1 MYLRER
7 KMMKITEEKYRTYE
21 AVRRSGLTNMFDVR
35 MVCELSDLTY
45 DEALDIM
52 KNYSRYKEEFETNM
66 KKRSGTSFR
75 GYLYAEYSE
84 LVEKFG
90 EPHSLENNH
99 KIDAEWIVD
108 TPHGVATIYNYKN
121 GYSYLGLSGLKLNEM
136 DEWHVGGKNKQS
148 YEWITTRL
156 STKL

>member
-1 MYLRER
+1 
-7 KMMKITEEKYRTYE
+7 MKITEEKYRTYE

-52 KNYSRYKEEFETNM
+52 KNYTGYKEEFETDM
-66 KKRSGTSFR
+66 EKRSGTSFQ
-75 GYLYAEYSE
+75 GYLYVEYNE

-90 EPHSLENNH
+90 KSHGLDSNH

-121 GYSYLGLSGLKLNEM
+121 GKAYLGKQGLDTPKIVA
-136 DEWHVGGKNKQS
+136 WHVGGKNVQS
-148 YEWITTRL
+148 YEWVKRQLAID
-156 STKL
+156 

>member
-1 MYLRER
+1 
-7 KMMKITEEKYRTYE
+7 MKITEEKYRAYE

-35 MVCELSDLTY
+35 MVCELSDLAH
-45 DEALDIM
+45 DEVLDIM
-52 KNYSRYKEEFETNM
+52 KNYSGYKEEFETDM
-66 KKRSGTSFR
+66 EKRSGTSFQ
-75 GYLYAEYSE
+75 GYLYVEYNE

-90 EPHSLENNH
+90 KPHGLDSNH

>member
-1 MYLRER
+1 
-7 KMMKITEEKYRTYE
+7 MKITEEKYRTYE

-35 MVCELSDLTY
+35 MVCELSDLAQ
-45 DEALDIM
+45 DEVLDIM

-121 GYSYLGLSGLKLNEM
+121 GKAYLGKQGLDIQKIVA
-136 DEWHVGGKNKQS
+136 WHVGGHNIQS
-148 YEWITTRL
+148 YEWVTQQLATD
-156 STKL
+156 

>member
-1 MYLRER
+1 
-7 KMMKITEEKYRTYE
+7 MKITEEKYRAYE

-35 MVCELSDLTY
+35 MVCELSDLAH
-45 DEALDIM
+45 DEVLDIM

-121 GYSYLGLSGLKLNEM
+121 GKAYLGKQGLDTPKIVA
-136 DEWHVGGKNKQS
+136 WHVGGKNVQS
-148 YEWITTRL
+148 YEWVKWQLAID
-156 STKL
+156 

>member
-1 MYLRER
+1 
-7 KMMKITEEKYRTYE
+7 MKITEEKYRAYE

-35 MVCELSDLTY
+35 MVCELSDLAH
-45 DEALDIM
+45 DEVLDIM
-52 KNYSRYKEEFETNM
+52 KNYSGYKEEFEM
-66 KKRSGTSFR
+66 DMEKRSGTSFQ
-75 GYLYAEYSE
+75 GYLYVEYNE

-90 EPHSLENNH
+90 KPHGLDSNH

>member
-1 MYLRER
+1 
-7 KMMKITEEKYRTYE
+7 MKITEEKYRTYE

-35 MVCELSDLTY
+35 MVCELSDLAH
-45 DEALDIM
+45 DEVLDIM
-52 KNYSRYKEEFETNM
+52 KNYSRYKEEFVTNM
-66 KKRSGTSFR
+66 EKRSGSSFR
-75 GYLYAEYSE
+75 GYLCAGYNE

-90 EPHSLENNH
+90 EPHGLDSNH

>member
-1 MYLRER
+1 
-7 KMMKITEEKYRTYE
+7 MKITEEKYRAYE

-35 MVCELSDLTY
+35 MVCELSDLAH

-52 KNYSRYKEEFETNM
+52 KNYSGYKEEFETNM
-66 KKRSGTSFR
+66 EKRSGTSFQ
-75 GYLYAEYSE
+75 GYLYVEYNE

-90 EPHSLENNH
+90 EPHGLDSNH

>member
-1 MYLRER
+1 
-7 KMMKITEEKYRTYE
+7 
-21 AVRRSGLTNMFDVR
+21 
-35 MVCELSDLTY
+35 MVCELNDRTY

-52 KNYSRYKEEFETNM
+52 KNYTGYKEEFETNM

-121 GYSYLGLSGLKLNEM
+121 GYSYLGKSGLELEEM
-136 DEWHVGGKNKQS
+136 DEWHIGGNDKQS
-148 YEWITTRL
+148 YVWIMQQLTTG
-156 STKL
+156 

>member
-1 MYLRER
+1 
-7 KMMKITEEKYRTYE
+7 MKITEEKYRTYE

-35 MVCELSDLTY
+35 MVCELSDLAH
-45 DEALDIM
+45 DEVLDIM

-121 GYSYLGLSGLKLNEM
+121 GKAYLGKQGLDTPKIVA
-136 DEWHVGGKNKQS
+136 WHVGGKNVQS
-148 YEWITTRL
+148 YEWVKRQLAID
-156 STKL
+156 

>member
-1 MYLRER
+1 
-7 KMMKITEEKYRTYE
+7 MKITEEKYRTYE

-52 KNYSRYKEEFETNM
+52 KNYSGYKEEFETNM

-121 GYSYLGLSGLKLNEM
+121 GKAYLGKQGLDTPKIVA
-136 DEWHVGGKNKQS
+136 WHVGGKNVQS
-148 YEWITTRL
+148 YEWVKRQLAID
-156 STKL
+156 

>member
-1 MYLRER
+1 
-7 KMMKITEEKYRTYE
+7 MKITEEKYRTYE

-52 KNYSRYKEEFETNM
+52 KNYTGYKEEFETNM

-90 EPHSLENNH
+90 EPHGLDSNH

-108 TPHGVATIYNYKN
+108 TPHGVAAIYNYKN
-121 GYSYLGLSGLKLNEM
+121 GKAYLGKQGLDTPKIVA
-136 DEWHVGGKNKQS
+136 WHVGGKNVQS
-148 YEWITTRL
+148 YEWVKRQLAID
-156 STKL
+156 

>member
-1 MYLRER
+1 
-7 KMMKITEEKYRTYE
+7 MKITEEKYRTYE

-52 KNYSRYKEEFETNM
+52 KNYTGYKEEFETNM

-121 GYSYLGLSGLKLNEM
+121 GKAYLGRQGLDAPKIVA
-136 DEWHVGGKNKQS
+136 WHVGGHNIHS
-148 YEWITTRL
+148 YEWVTRQL
-156 STKL
+156 AID

>member
-1 MYLRER
+1 
-7 KMMKITEEKYRTYE
+7 MKITEEKYRTYE

-52 KNYSRYKEEFETNM
+52 KNYTGYKEEFETNM

-121 GYSYLGLSGLKLNEM
+121 GKAYLGKQGLDTPKIVA
-136 DEWHVGGKNKQS
+136 WHVGGKNVQS
-148 YEWITTRL
+148 YEWVKRQLAID
-156 STKL
+156 